1 MKKAR
6 DKVFI
11 WISWLAKLVA
21 GEIQCEFSC
30 WFKSHFSFDK
40 LPSDFNL
47 VRWTVEHNQLIHK
60 TRDELEKQ
68 GYEVAIE
75 DQNSFKVIINGA
87 LVSAK
92 PDIVAVKKG
101 VPLSNENTVSVGD
114 EKLVIDC
121 KTGRPKNSDQVQ
133 VLLYMMYLPHDHQF
147 LTSEELQ
154 KLPWE
159 GRVVYKKTAVPI
171 PSVMLTKSLKDIAK
185 DTIGKLSGEPARKV
199 PSERECRKCDISETD
214 CPERLEDDGIQY

>member
-21 GEIQCEFSC
+21 GEIQCEYSC

-47 VRWTVEHNQLIHK
+47 VRWTIEHNQLIHK
-60 TRDELEKQ
+60 TRDELELQ
-68 GYEVAIE
+68 GYKVAIE
-75 DQNSFKVIINGA
+75 DQNSFKVTIDGA

-92 PDIVAVKKG
+92 PDIVAVKNGIPFKSDG
-101 VPLSNENTVSVGD
+101 

-121 KTGRPKNSDQVQ
+121 KTGRSNNSHQVQ
-133 VLLYMMYLPHDHQF
+133 VLLYMMFLPHDHQL
-147 LTSEELQ
+147 LTNEHLR

-159 GRVVYKKTAVPI
+159 GRVVYKKTVVPV
-171 PSVMLTKSLKDIAK
+171 PSVMVTKSLIAISK
-185 DTIGKLSGEPARKV
+185 SIIGRLGRACAARKV
-199 PSERECRKCDISETD
+199 PSERECRKCDISESD

>member
-6 DKVFI
+6 NKVFI
-11 WISWLAKLVA
+11 WISWLAKLMA
-21 GEIQCEFSC
+21 GEIQCEHSC

-47 VRWTVEHNQLIHK
+47 VRWTMDHNALVHK
-60 TRDELEKQ
+60 TRDELELQ
-68 GYEVAIE
+68 GYKVTIE
-75 DQNSFKVIINGA
+75 DQNSFKVIVNEA

-92 PDIVAVKKG
+92 PDIVAVRTI
-101 VPLSNENTVSVGD
+101 PTRRELTV

-133 VLLYMMYLPHDHQF
+133 VLLYMMYLPHTHQS
-147 LTSEELQ
+147 LTTEELQ
-154 KLPWE
+154 RLPWE
-159 GRVVYKKTAVPI
+159 GRVVYKKTAVPV
-171 PSVMLTKSLKDIAK
+171 PSVMLTKSLIAIAK
-185 DTIGKLSGEPARKV
+185 DTIGKLSGACARKV
-199 PSERECRKCDISETD
+199 PSERECRKCDISESD

>member
-11 WISWLAKLVA
+11 WISWLAKLIA

-30 WFKSHFSFDK
+30 WFKAHFSFDK

-47 VRWTVEHNQLIHK
+47 VRWTIEHNQLIHK
-60 TRDELEKQ
+60 TRDELELQ
-68 GYEVAIE
+68 GYIVAIE
-75 DQNSFKVIINGA
+75 DQNSFKVTIEGA

-92 PDIVAVKKG
+92 PDIVAVKKYD
-101 VPLSNENTVSVGD
+101 LAASISD

-133 VLLYMMYLPHDHQF
+133 VLLYMMFLPHDHKL

-159 GRVVYKKTAVPI
+159 GRVVYKKAAVPV
-171 PSVMLTKSLKDIAK
+171 PSVMLTKGLIAIAK
-185 DTIGKLSGEPARKV
+185 DTIGKLSGEKARKV
-199 PSERECRKCDISETD
+199 PSERECKKCDISETD